1 MVTTLIL
8 LFIAIFDFK
17 KHRIPNLAIVLLA
30 IVGWFDTRHCTNLFL
45 GLVTLAIGFLSFRFF
60 NVGAGDIKLLTVL
73 FVFLIPTT
81 SIGSFWIYF
90 SLISLLLTISIRL
103 SIADHRGHI
112 PLAPALCGAV
122 LCVIGLGLLARG
134 ICLHVAA
141 TASID
146 EPSAARRMRRKR
158 RR

>member
-17 KHRIPNLAIVLLA
+17 RHRIPNLAIVLLA
-30 IVGWFDTRHCTNLFL
+30 IVGWFDSRHCTNLYL

-73 FVFLIPTT
+73 FILLIPTT

-90 SLISLLLTISIRL
+90 SLISLSLTIFMRWSI
-103 SIADHRGHI
+103 SDYGGQI

-122 LCVIGLGLLARG
+122 LCVIGLG
-134 ICLHVAA
+134 
-141 TASID
+141 
-146 EPSAARRMRRKR
+146 
-158 RR
+158 